1 MLNQWKPIKFAL
13 QEGDDLLSTWDQ
25 PRRQAWAMVR
35 NRPGWGSIQQEYA
48 GGSKPINTNILVG

>member
-13 QEGDDLLSTWDQ
+13 QEGDDL
-25 PRRQAWAMVR
+25 RRQAWAMVR